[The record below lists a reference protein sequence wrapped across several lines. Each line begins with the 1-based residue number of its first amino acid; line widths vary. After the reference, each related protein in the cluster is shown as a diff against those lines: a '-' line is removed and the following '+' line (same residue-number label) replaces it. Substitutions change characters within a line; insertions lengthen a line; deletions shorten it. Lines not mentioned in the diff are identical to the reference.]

1 MSDPLWGI
9 FSQTGIKPQKSTF
22 PPEDTAGRTSQ
33 ANVDRLEARLEKL
46 TLICHAMWAILKDKT
61 QLSEEDLL
69 AKVMEL
75 DLADGVTDG
84 RHNTVPKHCPICKRP
99 MSSQHKRC
107 LYCGH
112 VPTPQSAFETL

>member
-1 MSDPLWGI
+1 VRQS
-9 FSQTGIKPQKSTF
+9 
-22 PPEDTAGRTSQ
+22 E
-33 ANVDRLEARLEKL
+33 VDRLETQVEKL
-46 TLICHAMWAILKDKT
+46 TLICHAMWVILKDKT

-75 DLADGVTDG
+75 DLADGVADG
-84 RHNTVPKHCPICKRP
+84 RHNTVPKDCPACKRP

>member
-9 FSQTGIKPQKSTF
+9 FSQSGIKPQRTTF
-22 PPEDTAGRTSQ
+22 TPEDTVGRTSQ
-33 ANVDRLEARLEKL
+33 ANVDRLEARVEKL

-75 DLADGVTDG
+75 DLADGVADG
-84 RHNTVPKHCPICKRP
+84 RHNTVPKDCPACKRP